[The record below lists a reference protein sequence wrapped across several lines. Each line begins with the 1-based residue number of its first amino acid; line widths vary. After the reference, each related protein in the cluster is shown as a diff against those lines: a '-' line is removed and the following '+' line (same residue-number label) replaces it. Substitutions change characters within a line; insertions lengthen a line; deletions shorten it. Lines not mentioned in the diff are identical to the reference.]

1 MNTKY
6 YAHWSAPGP
15 REFARSWFSKP
26 ENRDKPAATETD
38 EYIAWEQLAD
48 VFTAR

>member
-1 MNTKY
+1 MHNFEWATIP
-6 YAHWSAPGP
+6 W
-15 REFARSWFSKP
+15 REHTRWWFSTA
-26 ENRDKPAATETD
+26 EGQADATTELE